1 MRIGLQLYTVRD
13 EMEKDF
19 VGTLEKVAAM
29 GYEGVEFAGY
39 GGLTPAELS
48 STLKRLNLKAVGSHI
63 GLDQLMNHLDE
74 QVDMN
79 KAIGNEYLVCPWIAK
94 EQYETKEALA
104 KTVSLLT
111 DAAARVQ
118 QHGMKIGYHNHAF
131 ELEHEVDGKTVL
143 EQIFE
148 LAPQVVTEL
157 DVCWVQY
164 SGHDPLA
171 WIERYQGRL
180 PFVHFKDLA
189 IAEDGSPVTMELGKG
204 TLDLVSVAQ
213 TAKAAGAEW
222 LIVEQDFTQRGSL
235 ESVEASL
242 QWIKDNL
249 KDL

>member
-39 GGLTPAELS
+39 GGLTPEELS
-48 STLKRLNLKAVGSHI
+48 ATLSRLNLKAVGSHI
-63 GLDQLMNHLDE
+63 GLDQLTNHLDE
-74 QVDMN
+74 QIEMN
-79 KAIGNEYLVCPWIAK
+79 KAIGNKYLVCPWIAK
-94 EQYETKEALA
+94 EQYETMEALK
-104 KTVSLLT
+104 KTVSSLT
-111 DAAARVQ
+111 EAAERVQ
-118 QHGMKIGYHNHAF
+118 PHGMKIGYHNHAF

-148 LAPQVVTEL
+148 LAPNVVTEL

-171 WIERYQGRL
+171 WIDRYQGRL

-189 IAEDGSPVTMELGKG
+189 IAEDGSPITVELGKG
-204 TLDLVSVAQ
+204 TLDLASVVKKAQ
-213 TAKAAGAEW
+213 AAGAEW
-222 LIVEQDFTQRGSL
+222 LIVEQDVTQRGSL

-242 QWIKDNL
+242 KWIKEHL